1 MKDAILFDLG
11 NTLVQYY
18 ERQEFPALLE
28 QAIREVQSYLQKQG
42 LLTVPADLMW
52 QRVAEENHESADH
65 RVRPLEGRLARI
77 FQLDPAHGAGVVEAI
92 CRRFTAPLFARGRPY
107 EDAVPVLRQLRSEGI
122 RTAIVSNAPW
132 GSPGALWREE
142 LERLGLSRWVD
153 VAVFCTDVG
162 WRKPAQPIFQ
172 FALTKLGAEPRTC
185 LFVGDDPRWDLA
197 GPQAI
202 GIEALLIDRHGTI
215 AETPGTSI
223 HNLHEVRNRLRPRP
237 YRL

>member
-1 MKDAILFDLG
+1 MKDAVLFDLG

-18 ERQEFPALLE
+18 RRQEFPALLE
-28 QAIREVQSYLQKQG
+28 RAILEVQSYLQEQG

-52 QRVAEENHESADH
+52 QRVAEENHEAADH
-65 RVRPLEGRLARI
+65 QVRSLEGRLARI
-77 FQLDPAHGAGVVEAI
+77 FELDPAHGVGVVEAI
-92 CRRFTAPLFARGRPY
+92 CRRFTTPIFARGRPY
-107 EDAVPVLRQLRSEGI
+107 EDTLPVLRQLRSAGI

-142 LERLGLSRWVD
+142 LERLGLSQWVD
-153 VAVFCTDVG
+153 AVVFCTDVG
-162 WRKPAQPIFQ
+162 WRKPARPIVQ
-172 FALTKLGAEPRTC
+172 FALAKLGVERQNC

-202 GIEALLIDRHGTI
+202 GIEALLIDRHGTA

-223 HNLHEVRNRLRPRP
+223 HNLHEVWSRLRSRP